1 MYTLRIIETDGRE
14 VNIYLGTNYTI
25 YRKESISKED
35 FYFKLNQYFGNDT
48 NDEDLKKR
56 ELVKAFIDAMNL
68 PNALT
73 INHGATYYIVN
84 DSGKTFQKL

>member
-1 MYTLRIIETDGRE
+1 MYTLRTIETDGRE

-35 FYFKLNQYFGNDT
+35 FYFKLNQYFGDDT

-56 ELVKAFIDAMNL
+56 ELVKAFIDATHL

-73 INHGATYYIVN
+73 INQGAIYYIVN

>member
-1 MYTLRIIETDGRE
+1 MYTLRTIERDGRE
-14 VNIYLGTNYTI
+14 VNIYLGSNYTL

-35 FYFKLNQYFGNDT
+35 FDFKLNQYFGDDT
-48 NDEDLKKR
+48 DRDDTEAR
-56 ELVKAFIDAMNL
+56 GLVKAFIDATHL

>member
-25 YRKESISKED
+25 YRRESLSKED
-35 FYFKLNQYFGNDT
+35 FDFKLNQYFGDDT
-48 NDEDLKKR
+48 NNEDLKKR
-56 ELVKAFIDAMNL
+56 ALVKGFIDALHL

-73 INHGATYYIVN
+73 INNGVTYYIVN

>member
-35 FYFKLNQYFGNDT
+35 FDFKLNQYFGDDT
-48 NDEDLKKR
+48 NNEDLNRR
-56 ELVKAFIDAMNL
+56 ELVKAFIDAFHL
-68 PNALT
+68 PNALI
-73 INHGATYYIVN
+73 INHKVTYYIVN
-84 DSGKTFQKL
+84 DSGKTFQKI